1 MTRLTQPNQARAHA
15 RPFIYFTAVRSLIR
29 VSTSAW
35 RAGAVRRYR
44 PILTQHSSRRSFF
57 YYIVFVE
64 TPGPDPARRES
75 THALLTVRYTHSRA
89 PRPPLVSTHA
99 QVEPTTLPSGHAPRS
114 GVPGSRGTQRNGTW
128 YASMVQHATAAHAS
142 QPLACTP
149 CQAHPP
155 SSLLILA
162 VCRSS
167 RPNHRHAGGTVCA
180 PSSHA
185 ATRPRWRRP
194 WPGAPGS
201 IGISGRHDRVA
212 QRRTPPP
219 HRRRARHCAGTAPF
233 SSGVTNSSASSV
245 L

>member
-1 MTRLTQPNQARAHA
+1 MRYVGIDRFSLNTHRDVL
-15 RPFIYFTAVRSLIR
+15 FFTISFLSRHPVQ
-29 VSTSAW
+29 
-35 RAGAVRRYR
+35 
-44 PILTQHSSRRSFF
+44 TQHDAKALTRSSRCD
-57 YYIVFVE
+57 
-64 TPGPDPARRES
+64 TLTPART
-75 THALLTVRYTHSRA
+75 THI
-89 PRPPLVSTHA
+89 LVSTHA
-99 QVEPTTLPSGHAPRS
+99 QQEPTTLPSSRAAQRYRVRAMVRAGRSETAP
-114 GVPGSRGTQRNGTW
+114 GTLPWSNTP
-128 YASMVQHATAAHAS
+128 AAHAS

-219 HRRRARHCAGTAPF
+219 HRRGARHCAGTAPF